1 MASTSRALTL
11 KLLADV
17 DNFTKGLNKADN
29 EVSSFGDKVSK
40 FGKVAAGAFA
50 AAGVAAAAYAGK
62 LLVDGVKSAI
72 EDEAA
77 QLRLATALKNVTGA
91 TDAQISATES
101 YITQTTLATGVT
113 DDELRPSL
121 QRLVTATDDVAKAQ
135 KLQGLALDISAGSG
149 KSLEAVSNALAK
161 AQEGQT
167 AGLVKLGIGLSAA
180 ELKTMSMEQIT
191 AKLADTFGGQAATQA
206 DTFAGKMQRLQVAFD
221 EGKETVGSFVLDAI
235 TPLVS
240 GFVNN
245 VIPAIQKLSEEL
257 GPKLTPIFQ
266 TLTRYISEYVIP
278 AFRAAWSFITEY
290 VVPALRDFLTPI
302 INSLRAAF
310 EKVAGKIKEN
320 EEQLKPLL
328 AFFKAVATFVRDVLA
343 PVLGRILGNAFEVL
357 GTAIGIVID
366 LFSNLVDVVNKAF
379 NAIKAIVNFVKNNP
393 VTQALG
399 GVIDNVFGG
408 GRANG
413 GPVRSGTSYIVGERG
428 PELFVPNTNGLII
441 PNGQSMSG
449 TSGSNQGSTINITVN
464 GAIDSES
471 TARQIVSILNNSSA
485 RGTLGSL
492 AFNT

>member
-1 MASTSRALTL
+1 MAGTSRALTL

-17 DNFTKGLNKADN
+17 DNFTKGIKSADN
-29 EVSSFGDKVSK
+29 DVSTFGDKVGK

-101 YITQTTLATGVT
+101 YITKTTLATGVT

-121 QRLVTATDDVAKAQ
+121 QRLVTATNDVAEAQ

-161 AQEGQT
+161 AQEGNT

-180 ELKTMSMEQIT
+180 ELKTMSMEQVT
-191 AKLADTFGGQAATQA
+191 AKLAETFGGQAATQA
-206 DTFAGKMQRLQVAFD
+206 DTFQGKMQRLQVAFA

-257 GPKLTPIFQ
+257 GPKLTPIFEA
-266 TLTRYISEYVIP
+266 LTGYIRDYVIP
-278 AFRAAWSFITEY
+278 TFKAIWSFITEF
-290 VVPALRDFLTPI
+290 VIPAISSYLTPI
-302 INSLRAAF
+302 INGLRSAF
-310 EKVAGKIKEN
+310 EKVTAKIQEN
-320 EEQLKPLL
+320 ADKLAPLFTL
-328 AFFKAVATFVRDVLA
+328 FKAVATFVRDVYA
-343 PVLGRILGNAFEVL
+343 PVVGKILGAAFNTL
-357 GTAIGIVID
+357 GTAVGIVID
-366 LFSNLVDVVNKAF
+366 LFANLVDIVNKAF
-379 NAIKAIVNFVKNNP
+379 NAIKAMVNFIRNNP
-393 VTQALG
+393 VTQAIG

-408 GRANG
+408 GKANG
-413 GPVRSGTSYIVGERG
+413 GPVKGGTSYIVGERG

-441 PNGQSMSG
+441 PNGQGMTVPS
-449 TSGSNQGSTINITVN
+449 TSSQGSTINITVN

-471 TARQIVSILNNSSA
+471 TARQIITLLNNSSA